1 MDMTIKTHL
10 ATGVK
15 HIFENISPR
24 KTAPC
29 YLVNYDGGP
38 TSVAALREACEMA
51 TPGTHVVAVF
61 LDVVA
66 QTQQI
71 DGNTPVHQMLA
82 QAVLAAAIV
91 NARVYGVEIET
102 LVIPCHVKGPAL
114 VTLAAERSNATLFLG
129 VDESE
134 TTAYLN
140 PFADYVISLSPCK
153 VVLVGRETFE
163 NRMIAE

>member
-1 MDMTIKTHL
+1 MTIKTRL
-10 ATGVK
+10 ATQVK
-15 HIFENISPR
+15 HIFESVTPR

-29 YLVNYDGGP
+29 YLVYYDGGP

-51 TPGTHVVAVF
+51 NPGTQVVAVF
-61 LDVVA
+61 LDVVP
-66 QTQQI
+66 QTQQF
-71 DGNTPVHQMLA
+71 DGNVPVHQMLA
-82 QAVLAAAIV
+82 QAVLASAIV

-102 LVIPCHVKGPAL
+102 VVIPCHVKGPAL
-114 VTLAAERSNATLFLG
+114 VALAAERSNVTLFLG
-129 VDESE
+129 IDESE

-163 NRMIAE
+163 NRTIAE